1 MRPFI
6 YNLAL
11 SLGLKGQVYNDGIGV
26 QISLCGSA
34 ADCESFLSRLKKNPP
49 PLARI
54 DEIICENSSEIFDDF
69 RILSSQQAQKIAPI
83 LSDFAICADCEAEFR
98 DPKNR
103 RYHHAFINCT
113 HCGPRFSIISSLP
126 YDRKN
131 TSMAEFKMCA
141 SCEREYNDPLNRRF
155 HAQPTC
161 CPNCGPKAFL
171 KDLKGQILASNESA
185 FSTCAELLEQGK
197 IIAIKGLDGFH
208 LCCDGSNAKAINE
221 LRKRKNR
228 PAKPLAIMCENEQM
242 ASALADFTKG
252 EKKLLNSQLRPIVL
266 AKKSQ
271 VLKPKLSQAIAPN
284 IDKIGVFLAPTSF
297 NLLLFH
303 YFKKPIIATSANLS
317 GEPIITSSHE
327 LCAKLNSVAD
337 FVLDHNRQILNPSDD
352 SVVFYSESLELAQY
366 IRTSRGLRPSI
377 VPFEIPNNISPN
389 SRIPSQNLLNSRIP
403 SENSKIPSDNL
414 LNSKIPSENSRIP
427 KYTPRTPN
435 KTILALGSELKNTF
449 GIYYKGNI
457 FLSPYIGDLK
467 NIATKTRFDALLA
480 TFKRTYELEFTEI
493 IADLHPHFSHT
504 KDFEKSGQNIKKL
517 AHHKAHIYSVMC
529 ENNLPLNADIL
540 GFAFDGTGYGE
551 DFKIWGGEV
560 FGVCDS
566 KGLKRLYHFENFAMI
581 GSQNA
586 IKNIYFLAF
595 ALLRKYELSAPSFF
609 GRFNQNQLKRLEI
622 GLKAASVQTS
632 SLGRRFDAVA
642 SIVLGLDSVS
652 YDAQAP
658 MELEALYDP
667 SLDVCYEFSVSGEII
682 SLKSVLKSI
691 LAQSLPSVAATG
703 FINGIAALIA
713 KIAKKHEKSVVLGGG
728 CFANKALLERTI
740 TLLKAQNTPYYLP
753 KNLPAGDE
761 SIALGQLYYALKDE
775 NE

>member
-26 QISLCGSA
+26 QISICGSA
-34 ADCESFLSRLKKNPP
+34 ADYESFLSRLKKNPP

-131 TSMAEFKMCA
+131 TSMTEFKMCA

-171 KDLKGQILASNESA
+171 KDLKGQILAGGESA
-185 FSTCAELLEQGK
+185 FSTCTELLEQGK
-197 IIAIKGLDGFH
+197 IIAIKGLGGFH
-208 LCCDGSNAKAINE
+208 LCCDGSNVKAINE

-242 ASALADFTKG
+242 ASALADFSKG

-297 NLLLFH
+297 NLLLFY

-389 SRIPSQNLLNSRIP
+389 SRIPSENLLNSRISSENLLNSRIP
-403 SENSKIPSDNL
+403 SENSRIPTG
-414 LNSKIPSENSRIP
+414 NSRIP
-427 KYTPRTPN
+427 KVIITAGACYEMIDDVRAITN
-435 KTILALGSELKNTF
+435 LSSGKMGLALAFAYYLRGFDVTLISSAQNLPKSMENLEFLSFKSSADLLEILKN
-449 GIYYKGNI
+449 
-457 FLSPYIGDLK
+457 
-467 NIATKTRFDALLA
+467 
-480 TFKRTYELEFTEI
+480 
-493 IADLHPHFSHT
+493 
-504 KDFEKSGQNIKKL
+504 KKL
-517 AHHKAHIYSVMC
+517 AKDDLLVMAAAISDYIPSQKAKGKIKKSGANLNLELK
-529 ENNLPLNADIL
+529 ENIDIL
-540 GFAFDGTGYGE
+540 
-551 DFKIWGGEV
+551 
-560 FGVCDS
+560 
-566 KGLKRLYHFENFAMI
+566 
-581 GSQNA
+581 
-586 IKNIYFLAF
+586 
-595 ALLRKYELSAPSFF
+595 
-609 GRFNQNQLKRLEI
+609 
-622 GLKAASVQTS
+622 S
-632 SLGRRFDAVA
+632 SLKELKCKKIGFK
-642 SIVLGLDSVS
+642 
-652 YDAQAP
+652 
-658 MELEALYDP
+658 MEMDEQSALSSAKNMLE
-667 SLDVCYEFSVSGEII
+667 
-682 SLKSVLKSI
+682 
-691 LAQSLPSVAATG
+691 
-703 FINGIAALIA
+703 
-713 KIAKKHEKSVVLGGG
+713 
-728 CFANKALLERTI
+728 NKALDAVCLNV
-740 TLLKAQNTPYYLP
+740 LKAQNYFGSEQNEVLFIT
-753 KNLPAGDE
+753 KNSQKMLKMASKHE
-761 SIALGQLYYALKDE
+761 IAAQIVGLSE
-775 NE
+775 NLSEDS